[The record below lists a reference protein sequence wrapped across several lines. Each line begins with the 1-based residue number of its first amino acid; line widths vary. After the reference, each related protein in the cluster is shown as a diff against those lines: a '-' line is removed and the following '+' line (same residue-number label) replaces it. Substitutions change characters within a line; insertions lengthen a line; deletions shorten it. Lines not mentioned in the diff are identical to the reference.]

1 MRPIGKQTGLLD
13 LDLVDRR
20 AVLCDLDGCLISGGS
35 VLPGAHELVAGCGER
50 LWIVSNN
57 SADTAETLST
67 RLDGIGL
74 EVPAERIVLAGEET
88 IRHLA
93 RSYAGA
99 RVAIH
104 ADAPLRDLA
113 ENLGLEPCDREPD
126 PDIVVLG
133 RDARFGLVLLE
144 TIAHQ
149 IFEGAELWVTNLDA
163 AHPGPDGLP
172 VPETGA
178 LLAAVR
184 ACCGPVPAH
193 CLGKPATD
201 LVQLALRRSGAT
213 AETAVFIGDNAATD
227 GEAARAA
234 GVEFIHIAHAFTA
247 GSGEPIAPA
256 TFGRR
261 VSC

>member
-1 MRPIGKQTGLLD
+1 MRPIGKHIGLPD
-13 LDLVDRR
+13 LDVVDRR
-20 AVLCDLDGCLISGGS
+20 AVLCDLDGCLISGAR
-35 VLPGAHELVAGCGER
+35 VLPGANELLAGCGER

-57 SADTAETLST
+57 SADTAETLSV
-67 RLDGIGL
+67 RLNAIGL

-93 RSYAGA
+93 RHHAGA

-113 ENLGLEPCDREPD
+113 ESLGLESCGRD

-133 RDARFGLVLLE
+133 RDARFGLPMLK

-149 IFEGAELWVTNLDA
+149 IFDGAELWVTNLDTT
-163 AHPGPDGLP
+163 HPGADGMP

-184 ACCGPVPAH
+184 ACCGPVTAH

-201 LVQLALRRSGAT
+201 LVELALQRSGAT
-213 AETAVFIGDNAATD
+213 ADAAVFIGDNAATD

-234 GVEFIHIAHAFTA
+234 GVEFIHIAHAFT
-247 GSGEPIAPA
+247 GGPGEPVAA
-256 TFGRR
+256 ALGRR